1 MNGRHQRAT
10 GTHMVYDPSGQEW
23 DLAPAQFVRGA
34 RDQWGVDEVWG
45 EISLFIGLNLLTFIV
60 LSGWTLISH
69 RRIVEFLYDANG
81 FLVLDWIELFDLSG
95 VCGGFFFFCYW
106 KWSQY
111 CVFISVVIITQILSA
126 FSWWNQNYFFSS
138 VLWNFQMLKTKTWLV
153 QEWSFPFGINR

>member
-95 VCGGFFFFCYW
+95 VCGFFFFLLL
-106 KWSQY
+106 KVKS
-111 CVFISVVIITQILSA
+111 ILRIYIGSHNHTDT
-126 FSWWNQNYFFSS
+126 FSIFLVKPKLFFQ
-138 VLWNFQMLKTKTWLV
+138 F
-153 QEWSFPFGINR
+153 SFVELPEA